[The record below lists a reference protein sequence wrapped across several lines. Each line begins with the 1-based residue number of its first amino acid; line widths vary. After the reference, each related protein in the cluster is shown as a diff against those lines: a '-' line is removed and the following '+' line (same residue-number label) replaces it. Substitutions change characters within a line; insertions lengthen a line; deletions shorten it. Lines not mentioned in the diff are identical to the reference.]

1 MTVTIVPEQNPAGE
15 AHLEPFLTELVNESL
30 NSYAYS
36 NAVFL
41 CERLHAA
48 SPTEVRVRSLAPIR
62 PVHQRAPDRSDTTR
76 SERSIGRVRDAWVRL
91 PERSRLVV
99 PKTTRSRLP
108 PTTTHRPPDPP
119 TALRSIY
126 PHQANKHL
134 LATCYYRHDQA
145 NRAYHTLKGCT
156 SHRCRYL
163 LALCCV
169 KLRKLPEAEAAL
181 SHSALPAG
189 GRPPATDSSAAE
201 RPASDASA
209 DVPNGAHGRYLLG
222 VICKETG
229 RAKAA
234 IAHFADALA
243 SDPFMWS
250 AYEELCALGAENE
263 AEAGKFFLI
272 IVTAIRLTSRV
283 FC

>member
-30 NSYAYS
+30 DSYAYS

-62 PVHQRAPDRSDTTR
+62 PVHQRAPDRSDTTQ

-119 TALRSIY
+119 TALRSIFQ
-126 PHQANKHL
+126 HQANKHL

-201 RPASDASA
+201 RPASDPSA
-209 DVPNGAHGRYLLG
+209 DITQRRSRPLPPRGHMQRDRARESRDRALRRCPRVRSVHVERVRRAMRVGRG
-222 VICKETG
+222 DRSG
-229 RAKAA
+229 
-234 IAHFADALA
+234 
-243 SDPFMWS
+243 
-250 AYEELCALGAENE
+250 
-263 AEAGKFFLI
+263 
-272 IVTAIRLTSRV
+272 SR
-283 FC
+283 

>member
-76 SERSIGRVRDAWVRL
+76 SERSFGRVRDAWVRL

-119 TALRSIY
+119 TDQSTHTRPTNTSW
-126 PHQANKHL
+126 PR
-134 LATCYYRHDQA
+134 ATTD
-145 NRAYHTLKGCT
+145 TT
-156 SHRCRYL
+156 
-163 LALCCV
+163 
-169 KLRKLPEAEAAL
+169 
-181 SHSALPAG
+181 
-189 GRPPATDSSAAE
+189 RPTE
-201 RPASDASA
+201 RTT
-209 DVPNGAHGRYLLG
+209 H
-222 VICKETG
+222 
-229 RAKAA
+229 
-234 IAHFADALA
+234 
-243 SDPFMWS
+243 
-250 AYEELCALGAENE
+250 
-263 AEAGKFFLI
+263 
-272 IVTAIRLTSRV
+272 
-283 FC
+283 